1 MIKKYSHVYLD
12 KKKEIFQMV
21 LVEPDMFFLMIY
33 LNLFN
38 EINKKKQKTHPL
50 PFNID
55 KSEGVT

>member
-1 MIKKYSHVYLD
+1 
-12 KKKEIFQMV
+12 MV